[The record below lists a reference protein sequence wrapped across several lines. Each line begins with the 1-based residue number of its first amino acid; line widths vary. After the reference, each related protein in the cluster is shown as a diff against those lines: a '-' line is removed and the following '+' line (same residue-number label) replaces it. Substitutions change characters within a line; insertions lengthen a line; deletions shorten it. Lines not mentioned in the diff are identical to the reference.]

1 MELKGTVFKRY
12 SLLEEDVLGVDDID
26 SQRGP
31 RYPYGHRQL

>member
-1 MELKGTVFKRY
+1 MELKETVFKRY
-12 SLLEEDVLGVDDID
+12 SLWEEDLLGVDDIN